1 MLYSIEH
8 ISVLLNLK
16 EMPDFNFTGKYGNI
30 ELQTKLSS
38 VEIDQLISFDFKVFR
53 VEFNSTAF
61 NHSLGETNIASTAAI
76 VKNISNRT
84 TDITEN
90 KHVYSQILSIVV
102 EDKTGTVHL
111 NSGQFVK
118 FYARFQSGKKLY
130 FGDKVQCSFWHFNN
144 LSWSNEGCEHLEGE
158 SSRYDSTC
166 KCNHTTNLAVLIDVN
181 NQETDENTKAVISYI
196 SSSFTILFASYAVYV
211 LYQQT
216 DKSSFDFRRK
226 RLKDKSNRAK
236 INLHIAFWLIV
247 SHLLVVLT
255 LDQDGILFGH
265 FETPEHHQNALK
277 MLYCGLSSLVLLYS
291 LLTTFSVMLLIN
303 YHLYKTLSKTIM
315 YFNLKKYLLI
325 AYLYPAVIVLLS
337 ILGIYFIELS
347 ELENPLNGG
356 LNFANIWTAII
367 SFLDVTNGGKW
378 RRTIQSLYG
387 QFL

>member
-1 MLYSIEH
+1 M
-8 ISVLLNLK
+8 
-16 EMPDFNFTGKYGNI
+16 
-30 ELQTKLSS
+30 
-38 VEIDQLISFDFKVFR
+38 
-53 VEFNSTAF
+53 
-61 NHSLGETNIASTAAI
+61 
-76 VKNISNRT
+76 
-84 TDITEN
+84 
-90 KHVYSQILSIVV
+90 YSQILSIVV

-255 LDQDGILFGH
+255 LDQDGILFRQ
-265 FETPEHHQNALK
+265 FENWKPENQTESELK
-277 MLYCGLSSLVLLYS
+277 VLYCGISSLVLLYS

-303 YHLYKTLSKTIM
+303 YHLYKTLSNTIM
-315 YFNLKKYLLI
+315 YFNLKKYLLV

-347 ELENPLNGG
+347 ALENPLN
-356 LNFANIWTAII
+356 
-367 SFLDVTNGGKW
+367 
-378 RRTIQSLYG
+378 
-387 QFL
+387 